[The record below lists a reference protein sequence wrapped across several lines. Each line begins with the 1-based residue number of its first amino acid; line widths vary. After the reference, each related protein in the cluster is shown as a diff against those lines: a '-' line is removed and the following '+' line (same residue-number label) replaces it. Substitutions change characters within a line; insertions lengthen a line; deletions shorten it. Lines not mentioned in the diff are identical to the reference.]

1 MKKFIYVFDKDA
13 RDALLKAG
21 FKLLKEDERGNVY
34 IFMNQDK
41 SSYALA
47 EFSYIENDT
56 LTF

>member
-1 MKKFIYVFDKDA
+1 MFDKDA

>member
-1 MKKFIYVFDKDA
+1 MKKFIYVFDKEA

-21 FKLLKEDERGNVY
+21 FKLMKEDERGNIY
-34 IFMNQDK
+34 IFLNQEK

-47 EFSYIENDT
+47 EFSYLENDV

>member
-21 FKLLKEDERGNVY
+21 FKLLKEDERGNIY
-34 IFMNQDK
+34 IFLNQDK
-41 SSYALA
+41 YSYALA
-47 EFSYIENDT
+47 EYSYIENDT

>member
-1 MKKFIYVFDKDA
+1 VFDKDA